1 MVVWANRARPDE
13 YNASDEETMDVSLIQ
28 LNASRE
34 VDANLSTCRILAER
48 ALEHGTDWILFPENA
63 PFLGKDHEK
72 TRVAESIDGPIVDH
86 FRAIAREGE
95 VWVTL
100 GSFPEATDE
109 PDRTYNTQVL
119 IAPSGETAAIYRK
132 IHLFDVDV
140 EGGRSFRES
149 NHVRGGDRVVRS
161 EVGDG
166 DGLPTG
172 LTICYDLRF
181 PELYRALAATG
192 VVAVTAPS
200 AFTLQTGRDH
210 WHPLL
215 QARAIENQ
223 CYVLAPN
230 QWGHH
235 FGDRSS
241 YGHSAVYDPWGRRI
255 ACASDRETVVHAELD
270 PAYVDEVRRQMPCLA
285 HTRVDSDG
293 TVAPPPD
300 GGDVPVE

>member
-1 MVVWANRARPDE
+1 MK
-13 YNASDEETMDVSLIQ
+13 VSLAQ
-28 LNASRE
+28 LTSSQD
-34 VDANLSTCRILAER
+34 VDENLAKCRKLAHRAFER
-48 ALEHGTDWILFPENA
+48 DADWVMFPENA
-63 PFLGKDHEK
+63 PFLGPDDAKAE
-72 TRVAESIDGPIVDH
+72 VAEPLDGPMVEH
-86 FRAIAREGE
+86 FREIATDGG

-109 PDRTYNTQVL
+109 SDRTYNTQVMITPAGE
-119 IAPSGETAAIYRK
+119 IAATYRK

-149 NHVRGGDRVVRS
+149 DHVKSGSGVVDLEASIGDTG
-161 EVGDG
+161 E
-166 DGLPTG
+166 THIG

-181 PELYRALAATG
+181 PELYRALTDRGATILT
-192 VVAVTAPS
+192 VPS

-223 CYVLAPN
+223 CWVVAPN

-241 YGHSAVYDPWGRRI
+241 YGHSVIYDPWGRRI
-255 ACASDRETVVHAELD
+255 ACASDREMVVTAEIDLGYSD
-270 PAYVDEVRRQMPCLA
+270 SVREQMPVLD
-285 HTRVDSDG
+285 HRVI
-293 TVAPPPD
+293 
-300 GGDVPVE
+300 